1 MDSFVLQNGFCY
13 IGSAFMNQPPLSRD
27 PYLVKSVVKDGA
39 LATPSGMRY
48 RVLALDP
55 HARQMSLPVSH
66 KIRDLVME
74 RAVCGAK
81 PASDPSLADDNE
93 VQAQGQ

>member
-13 IGSAFMNQPPLSRD
+13 IGSRLYEPASAESR
-27 PYLVKSVVKDGA
+27 SVPGQVGRFKDGA

-55 HARQMSLPVSH
+55 HAGRCRCPVSH
-66 KIRDLVME
+66 KIRDLVTE
-74 RAVCGAK
+74 RAVVCGAK
-81 PASDPSLADDNE
+81 QASDPSRRQK
-93 VQAQGQ
+93 VC

>member
-1 MDSFVLQNGFCY
+1 MDSAILAPLY
-13 IGSAFMNQPPLSRD
+13 ETASAESR
-27 PYLVKSVVKDGA
+27 SVPGQVGRFKDGA